1 MIRWFKNLR
10 RHSVRSAYGREI
22 LNADVAHYR
31 QLSPVKQQMLCELT
45 QLFVS
50 KTRWE
55 GCAGLTVTF
64 DMQVVIAAQAC
75 LLLLGLDYDYYRH
88 VRLILVY
95 PDVYRGPIEII
106 RPLRN
111 VIQSDVPRQGE
122 AWFRGPVVLSWAS
135 ALAGS
140 RNAADGHNVV
150 IHEFAHKLDFHD
162 GRRDGAPLLPHQAA
176 MRWWRQVMTTAYE
189 KLIDDAERG
198 RATLLDKYG
207 ATNPREFFA
216 VATEAFFERPRE
228 LQRTHTDVYNAL
240 RGYFAQDLASW
251 RLPY

>member
-1 MIRWFKNLR
+1 MLD
-10 RHSVRSAYGREI
+10 
-22 LNADVAHYR
+22 ADVAHYR
-31 QLSPVKQQMLCELT
+31 QLDRTRQLKLCALT
-45 QLFVS
+45 QRFIDG
-50 KTRWE
+50 TRWE
-55 GCAGLTVTF
+55 GRGGLTVNF
-64 DMQVVIAAQAC
+64 EMQVVIAAQAC
-75 LLLLGLDYDYYRH
+75 LLLLGLDYGYYYH
-88 VRLILVY
+88 VRLILIY
-95 PDVYRGPIEII
+95 PDTYTGPVEVN
-106 RPLRN
+106 PPMPN
-111 VIQSDVPRQGE
+111 VVQADGPRLGE
-122 AWFRGPVVLSWAS
+122 AWFRGPVVLSWAA

-140 RNAADGHNVV
+140 RNAADGQNVV

-162 GRRDGAPLLPHQAA
+162 GRRDGTPLLPHQAA

-216 VATEAFFERPRE
+216 VSTEAFFERPRK

-240 RGYFAQDLASW
+240 RGYFAQDPASW